1 MTEDK
6 SSDQFIRLGEM
17 AERILA
23 RLEASKDQRFII
35 PGLEGPTVTMR
46 LSDYDALRGR
56 VDELTKA
63 LEQIHRLSREGAA
76 WKHRAMESR
85 RIAGEALRGHE

>member
-1 MTEDK
+1 MTDRTEDFA
-6 SSDQFIRLGEM
+6 SLGEF
-17 AERILA
+17 ARRIVE
-23 RLEASKDQRFII
+23 RLEANRDQRFVI
-35 PGLEGPTVTMR
+35 PGMEGPTVTMR
-46 LSDYDALRGR
+46 LSDYDALRSR

-85 RIAGEALRGHE
+85 RIAGDALRGHE